1 MNRRIVVLALITL
14 SILLFAITINTFAT
28 PTDSL
33 QVSFINVGQGDSAL
47 VLTYQHNSAATI
59 TELEPLSKS
68 PNPYPESA
76 QSLVLPEFLD
86 IQVDGLENL
95 EPKVFYN
102 IHHNEFLVVWYTKQ
116 GKLTWDIW
124 ARRVGVDGNLGIP
137 FNVVS
142 IEAIHL
148 TQPQV
153 AYSPVQDEYLVVY
166 TFEVSSSNT
175 DIYGTMFKW
184 DGSLIGAPFPIIT
197 EADKQVNP
205 VLAYNS
211 SDDEYLLVYGNK
223 WAGGLTDI
231 AAVRINTSDGSLIS
245 WANVATGT
253 GEQRD
258 NPDVAYNPTRNQ
270 YLITYAKLPS
280 PINIRGK
287 VASASLEGVSIS
299 PEIEICCTGIS
310 GYQLEPQIAIG
321 PDEYLVTFK
330 VGVVSYG
337 PIYGRR
343 VSGEGI
349 PLGPTSAFDISSTL
363 PVGSNVSQAI
373 AYGEKFGFLVV
384 ISLAPDIS
392 QISNVYGRYVMV
404 ESDSAAGA
412 EFGINLGGFNQNNPS
427 VACAPSGDCL
437 VVYEDSWPDGAD
449 YEIRGSFVK
458 PLRVYFPSILKD

>member
-1 MNRRIVVLALITL
+1 MKSFVNFRSLNLPTRCKVGKIKHRTLRIL
-14 SILLFAITINTFAT
+14 SIISTTFILLF
-28 PTDSL
+28 
-33 QVSFINVGQGDSAL
+33 AL

-116 GKLTWDIW
+116 GGLTWDIW
-124 ARRVGVDGNLGIP
+124 ARRVGVDGNLGNP

-197 EADKQVNP
+197 EADKQVKP

-211 SDDEYLLVYGNK
+211 SDDEYY
-223 WAGGLTDI
+223 
-231 AAVRINTSDGSLIS
+231 
-245 WANVATGT
+245 
-253 GEQRD
+253 
-258 NPDVAYNPTRNQ
+258 Y
-270 YLITYAKLPS
+270 Y
-280 PINIRGK
+280 
-287 VASASLEGVSIS
+287 
-299 PEIEICCTGIS
+299 C
-310 GYQLEPQIAIG
+310 
-321 PDEYLVTFK
+321 
-330 VGVVSYG
+330 
-337 PIYGRR
+337 
-343 VSGEGI
+343 
-349 PLGPTSAFDISSTL
+349 
-363 PVGSNVSQAI
+363 
-373 AYGEKFGFLVV
+373 
-384 ISLAPDIS
+384 
-392 QISNVYGRYVMV
+392 
-404 ESDSAAGA
+404 
-412 EFGINLGGFNQNNPS
+412 
-427 VACAPSGDCL
+427 
-437 VVYEDSWPDGAD
+437 
-449 YEIRGSFVK
+449 
-458 PLRVYFPSILKD
+458 ILKVLQKESG